1 MAGSDPVFA
10 VGVYARA
17 GMEHLGSNTDLCKT
31 GVQFLV
37 YGYRRTSPVGSSWL
51 LPMAVVYVA
60 HG

>member
-10 VGVYARA
+10 VGVHARD
-17 GMEHLGSNTDLCKT
+17 GMEHLGSNTDLCKR

-37 YGYRRTSPVGSSWL
+37 HRYRRSGPVGSSGL

-60 HG
+60 YG